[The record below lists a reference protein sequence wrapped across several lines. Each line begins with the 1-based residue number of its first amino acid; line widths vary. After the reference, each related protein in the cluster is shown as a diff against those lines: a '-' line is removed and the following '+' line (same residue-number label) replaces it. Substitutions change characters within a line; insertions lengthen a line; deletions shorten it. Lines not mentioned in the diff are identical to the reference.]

1 MSLPRSSRTEPV
13 RVATSWRRR
22 GTRPGPSCTRPMPGS
37 SCSAAFDTVIS
48 AFCAV
53 PSWKPY
59 SKRGIL
65 PFIPTVRRTRPMTMT
80 IARRKFVASLAG
92 AALACPAV
100 ARAQRPAMP
109 VIGFLNSTAPD
120 PTLRRVAAFR
130 QGLAEFGF
138 VERQSV
144 AIQFRWAENQL
155 YNLPRLV
162 ADLVRQ
168 QVSLITTTGCAAAAL
183 AAKQATSAIPIVFEI
198 GGDPITAGL
207 VESLEHP
214 AGNVTGVSLNAGGL
228 APKQLDLLRELKPN
242 ASLVAV
248 LVHPDNP
255 NSGTRARVEA
265 AAQALG
271 IKTLVLNVNNEN
283 GLDVPFMTMV
293 RERADA
299 LFVSN
304 DPFFFIWREKIVA
317 LAARH
322 AVPTIF
328 TFRDYVVA
336 GGLMSYGTSITD
348 AYRQVGVYAGRIL
361 KGEKAGDLPVVLS
374 SKVEL
379 VVNLTTAR
387 TLNFELP
394 PALLARADEVIQ

>member
-1 MSLPRSSRTEPV
+1 
-13 RVATSWRRR
+13 
-22 GTRPGPSCTRPMPGS
+22 
-37 SCSAAFDTVIS
+37 
-48 AFCAV
+48 
-53 PSWKPY
+53 
-59 SKRGIL
+59 
-65 PFIPTVRRTRPMTMT
+65 MTMT
-80 IARRKFVASLAG
+80 IARRKFVASLGG

-120 PTLRRVAAFR
+120 PTLRRVAALR

-168 QVSLITTTGCAAAAL
+168 PVSLITTTGGAAAAL
-183 AAKQATSAIPIVFEI
+183 AAKRATTAIPIVFEI

-228 APKQLDLLRELKPN
+228 APKQLDLLREFKPN

-361 KGEKAGDLPVVLS
+361 KGEKPGDLPVVLS